1 MNAVISQKEL
11 DFLYETTLDGLS
23 NNLVIYVDF
32 LKSLALP
39 YPMFFTDS
47 K

>member
-1 MNAVISQKEL
+1 MMSFQKEEL
-11 DFLYETTLDGLS
+11 DFQYKTALDGLS
-23 NNLVIYVDF
+23 NNLVVYVDF